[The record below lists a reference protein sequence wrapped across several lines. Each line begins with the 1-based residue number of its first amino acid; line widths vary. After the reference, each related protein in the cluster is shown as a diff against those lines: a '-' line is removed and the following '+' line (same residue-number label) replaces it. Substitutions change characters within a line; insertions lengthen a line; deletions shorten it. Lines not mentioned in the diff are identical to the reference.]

1 MDELRQMLV
10 NLYGSKFPKKKFV
23 PGETWVPVSGKLFD
37 EQEILNGVEAILD
50 GWWTEGKWSQN
61 LEGKLAKYIGVQY
74 CSLVN
79 SGSSA
84 NLLAFAALTSP
95 LLKDRK
101 INPGDEVISLATSF
115 PTTVNPV
122 VLYGCVPVFL
132 DVDLSTLE
140 IDCSKLEEAYSPK
153 VKAVFIA
160 HTLGNVFNVKEIK
173 KFCDKHNL
181 WLIEDNCDALGS
193 KYDGKMTGS
202 FGDIATLSFYPAHHM
217 TTAEGGAV
225 LTDNSLLNKIIR
237 SLRDWGRDC
246 WCPTGMNNT
255 CRKRFGWKCGLLP
268 DGYDHKYIYSHIGY
282 NLKMTDLQA
291 SIGVA
296 QIEKLEEFDEKR
308 KENYSKLKAGL
319 VCFNNFFDFVEATE
333 NSEPSWFGFVMTIKK
348 DIEFSRADLLKYLNE
363 QKVDSRLVFAGNI
376 TKQPYFINNKVKY
389 RVVGDLVNSDIVMES
404 SFWIGLCPSIN
415 DEMIEYVCKV
425 FMDFLSKYTNE

>member
-1 MDELRQMLV
+1 MKELNRILV
-10 NLYGSKFPKKKFV
+10 DVYKKKFPKKKFI
-23 PGETWVPVSGKLFD
+23 PGETWIPVAGKLFN
-37 EQEILNGVEAILD
+37 EQEILNGVDAVLD
-50 GWWTEGKWSQN
+50 GWWTEGKWSKI
-61 LEGKLAKYIGVQY
+61 LESKLAKYVGVEY

-101 INPGDEVISLATSF
+101 INPGDEVISLAVSF
-115 PTTVNPV
+115 PTTVNPII
-122 VLYGCVPVFL
+122 LYGCIPVFL
-132 DVDLSTLE
+132 DIDISTLE
-140 IDCSKLEEAYSPK
+140 IDCSKLEKAYSPK

-173 KFCDKHNL
+173 KFCNKHNL

-202 FGDIATLSFYPAHHM
+202 FGDISTLSFYPAHHM

-225 LTDNSLLNKIIR
+225 LTKNALLHKIIK
-237 SLRDWGRDC
+237 SFRDWGRDC

-255 CRKRFGWKCGLLP
+255 CKSRFGWKCGLLP

-296 QIEKLEEFDEKR
+296 QFNKLHKFNKKR
-308 KENYSKLKAGL
+308 KENYDKLKETL
-319 VCFNNFFDFVEATE
+319 SCFSDVIDFVSPTE
-333 NSEPSWFGFVMTIKK
+333 NSEPNWFGFVMTIKK
-348 DIEFSRADLLKYLNE
+348 KTKFSRSDFLKYLNE
-363 QKVDSRLVFAGNI
+363 KKIDSRLVFAGNI
-376 TKQPYFINNKVKY
+376 TKQPYFINNKIKY
-389 RVVGDLVNSDIVMES
+389 RVVGSLANSDTVMER
-404 SFWIGLCPSIN
+404 SFWIGLCPLIN
-415 DEMIEYVCKV
+415 DKMIKYIHNV
-425 FMDFLSKYTNE
+425 FTDFLLKYSI